1 MAAEAE
7 AAREARAKAIQVI
20 CFSLEV
26 FFFFLLV
33 FGLVFSFFLC
43 AFATSSF
50 AIFFKLE
57 STGKGDLGHLFLPRS
72 FSFVSPA
79 RFFFLCF
86 VIFNLCLFLFVC
98 FICRYMQHYPLFL
111 PQCFSFS
118 FCFFQF
124 ICICDIIICSNSRAR
139 AKGDPGLKFEITDDI

>member
-20 CFSLEV
+20 CFSLEFF

-33 FGLVFSFFLC
+33 FGLVFYFLC

-79 RFFFLCF
+79 RFFSLCF

-98 FICRYMQHYPLFL
+98 FFAGICNTIL
-111 PQCFSFS
+111 
-118 FCFFQF
+118 CFFLNIFPFLFVSFNLFVFATSSFVQT
-124 ICICDIIICSNSRAR
+124 R
-139 AKGDPGLKFEITDDI
+139 GPGQKAIQVSSLR

>member
-33 FGLVFSFFLC
+33 HLVCFFL
-43 AFATSSF
+43 FF
-50 AIFFKLE
+50 FVHLQPQYAIFFKLE

-79 RFFFLCF
+79 RFFF
-86 VIFNLCLFLFVC
+86 
-98 FICRYMQHYPLFL
+98 PLFCYFQSL
-111 PQCFSFS
+111 SFS
-118 FCFFQF
+118 FCLLFLPVSATLSFVSSSMFFLF
-124 ICICDIIICSNSRAR
+124 FLFLSIYLYLRHHHLFKLEGPGKRRSRSQVR
-139 AKGDPGLKFEITDDI
+139 DNR